1 MGCRCSAYA
10 YMLVSD
16 VMKQPCLRCELLRL
30 TYNCIVCQALSEFL
44 FHVPVP
50 MKSIQPKLDYHG
62 MKISLRISRSRF

>member
-44 FHVPVP
+44 FHVP
-50 MKSIQPKLDYHG
+50 MKSIQPLDYG
-62 MKISLRISRSRF
+62 MKISLRISLSRF